1 MPYLQ
6 HPDFKLHYT
15 SEGRGETAIV
25 LLHGN
30 FGSQRH
36 WSLFCDNLHP
46 SFSAYAID
54 FRGCGDSEAPKTGYD
69 IETLSEDV
77 FFFINEIG
85 LTSFHLVGHSLGG
98 AVAQQFAATYP
109 KHILSLTL
117 VAPAPAEGLASLQKD
132 GFIHNLFS
140 PTKTF
145 EAISKFGLAKLTLTA
160 TFKKTMPSIKSNI
173 ELIGMLVD
181 DAIKMD
187 PKALHGFYDT
197 LKSWNGLALLKKL
210 NFPVLI
216 IHGGLDKVVEAM
228 PIERMANAIS
238 DCRLSQWRNV
248 GHAPQ
253 LEKPDAFK
261 HLVDNFILGS
271 TISSIP
277 ETTTPVKEVG
287 VFASIKGWLH
297 KLFSKTG

>member
-36 WSLFCDNLHP
+36 WSLFCDKLHP
-46 SFSAYAID
+46 SFSAYAVD
-54 FRGCGDSEAPKTGYD
+54 LRGCGDSGAPQTGYD

-77 FFFINEIG
+77 FFFINEMGIK
-85 LTSFHLVGHSLGG
+85 SFHLVGHSLGG

-109 KHILSLTL
+109 EQILSLTL
-117 VAPAPAEGLASLQKD
+117 VAPAPAEGLASLQK
-132 GFIHNLFS
+132 GGLLNKLYS
-140 PTKTF
+140 PTSAF
-145 EAISKFGLAKLTLTA
+145 EVISKFGMAKPALTA
-160 TFKKTMPSIKSNI
+160 TFKKTMPSLKNNIK
-173 ELIGMLVD
+173 LMKMLVD

-187 PKALHGFYDT
+187 SKALHGFYNT
-197 LKSWNGLALLKKL
+197 LKTWNGLPLLKKFS
-210 NFPVLI
+210 FPVLI
-216 IHGGLDKVVEAM
+216 IHGGLDKVVEAA
-228 PIERMANAIS
+228 PLERMAKLIS
-238 DCRLSQWRNV
+238 NCRLSQWRNV

-261 HLVDNFILGS
+261 HLLDNFILGS
-271 TISSIP
+271 TIS
-277 ETTTPVKEVG
+277 TTPEMTAPAKKTG
-287 VFASIKGWLH
+287 LLASIKGWLQ
-297 KLFSKTG
+297 KLLSKTG